1 MSKIL
6 IVDDSA
12 TIRAALAA
20 MVRSMKYEPIMAGT
34 GEEAV
39 ELFTTE
45 RPSLILLD
53 VKMPGIDGY
62 EAARRIRAAEPE
74 EWVPIIFLSAGD
86 YDQDLER
93 AIECGGDD
101 YLMKPVSSVVLS
113 AKIRALQRLDDMRR
127 RQLELSAGLTA
138 ANRQLE
144 TLANQDGLTGIA
156 NRRAFDFL
164 FERHFAQAARQR
176 TPLSVVLCDVDHF
189 KAYND
194 HYGHL
199 AGDECLRQIGAAL
212 ARSCKRTTD
221 FAARYGGEEFAVL
234 LPDTSS
240 EGALEVIETARRDVI
255 KLAISH
261 ERSPTENVV
270 TFSAGIATYVN
281 GRDEPPAQLIAR
293 ADGALYQAKDLGR
306 NRSVCASFD
315 GPEPVGPG
323 PSTDSGRTRT

>member
-12 TIRAALAA
+12 TIRAALATA
-20 MVRSMKYEPIMAGT
+20 VRSMKYEPVMAET

-39 ELFTTE
+39 ELFAAE

-62 EAARRIRAAEPE
+62 ETARRIRAAQPE
-74 EWVPIIFLSAGD
+74 DWTPIIFLSAGD

-101 YLMKPVSSVVLS
+101 YLMKPVSAVVLS

-127 RQLELSAGLTA
+127 RQIELSVGLTA

-156 NRRAFDFL
+156 NRRSFDFL
-164 FERHFAQAARQR
+164 MERHFAQAMRQH
-176 TPLSVVLCDVDHF
+176 TLLSVVLCDVDHF

-194 HYGHL
+194 NYGHL
-199 AGDECLRQIGAAL
+199 AGDACLRQIGSAQEMLTSASPLSRNFSTWKL
-212 ARSCKRTTD
+212 ASGHTAGQSSVRKVEAGSPSVLNRLGSAILSKAKRTATGSGT
-221 FAARYGGEEFAVL
+221 RSLYTTIL
-234 LPDTSS
+234 YTSS
-240 EGALEVIETARRDVI
+240 TA
-255 KLAISH
+255 
-261 ERSPTENVV
+261 
-270 TFSAGIATYVN
+270 SA
-281 GRDEPPAQLIAR
+281 R
-293 ADGALYQAKDLGR
+293 
-306 NRSVCASFD
+306 
-315 GPEPVGPG
+315 
-323 PSTDSGRTRT
+323 